1 MILEHV
7 VKVQPCMDISHITY
21 STFFAEE
28 VEIKFS
34 GDKAWLENKEYGT
47 QPLVAH
53 GNGPSKV
60 I

>member
-1 MILEHV
+1 
-7 VKVQPCMDISHITY
+7 MDIELVATY
-21 STFFAEE
+21 FAEE

-34 GDKAWLENKEYGT
+34 GDGAYLVNNEYGT

-60 I
+60 STKYKRCQSE

>member
-1 MILEHV
+1 MV
-7 VKVQPCMDISHITY
+7 NV
-21 STFFAEE
+21 FADE

-60 I
+60 FNSNLSLLL